1 MTSCMTR
8 FDSTKQVNLLLILQ
22 VSKAVE
28 FKAGGGGGQSYSD
41 TSPHKVSG
49 VLFNCLW
56 LHLPLRMFIIVFVDE
71 NTYLDNF
78 LQSIETSSFT
88 SVRS

>member
-1 MTSCMTR
+1 MTR

-28 FKAGGGGGQSYSD
+28 FKAGGGGQSNSD